1 MTNQISLG
9 QLTDEIRQIYG
20 SDDLQAETLIEAFLE
35 RRLNELPAGERL
47 TLLEKLTAEFKG
59 ASHET
64 SGNVDVDEEF
74 LSRVFSLLLG
84 RKVSQA
90 DLTSTEIL
98 ERLAESLNT
107 IFDTLNEL
115 VSVINTT
122 LTGESTGEETIRQV
136 IGFHVAGEDQTKSL
150 QSYLGQ
156 IKQAF
161 LIAQQAFKNAA
172 HVKVNQILA
181 ELDPER
187 ISEGGRGGLKFG
199 PLRKAEFFEIYEE
212 NFGKVK
218 KWFESGRFM
227 EEFLREFEKN
237 SQKLSVQ

>member
-1 MTNQISLG
+1 MTNQISLE
-9 QLTDEIRQIYG
+9 QVSDEIRQIYG
-20 SDDLQAETLIEAFLE
+20 SDNLQAETLIEAFLE
-35 RRLNELPAGERL
+35 RRLNELPPGERL

-59 ASHET
+59 GSHET
-64 SGNVDVDEEF
+64 SGSVDVDEEF

-150 QSYLGQ
+150 ESYLGQ

-237 SQKLSVQ
+237 SQKLSLQ

>member
-1 MTNQISLG
+1 MTNQISLE
-9 QLTDEIRQIYG
+9 QVTDEIRQIYG
-20 SDDLQAETLIEAFLE
+20 SDNLQAEPLIEAFLE

-59 ASHET
+59 ASHEI
-64 SGNVDVDEEF
+64 SGSVDVDEEF

-122 LTGESTGEETIRQV
+122 LMGESTGEETIRQV

-150 QSYLGQ
+150 ESYLGQ

-237 SQKLSVQ
+237 SQKLSLR

>member
-1 MTNQISLG
+1 MTNQISLE
-9 QLTDEIRQIYG
+9 QVTDEIRQIYG
-20 SDDLQAETLIEAFLE
+20 SDNLQAEPLIEAFLE

-47 TLLEKLTAEFKG
+47 TLLEELTAEFKG
-59 ASHET
+59 ASHEI
-64 SGNVDVDEEF
+64 SGSVDVDEEF

-150 QSYLGQ
+150 ESYLGQ

-227 EEFLREFEKN
+227 DEFLREFEKN
-237 SQKLSVQ
+237 SQKLSLR

>member
-172 HVKVNQILA
+172 HVKVNQMLA